1 MKYYGELTKLTDIVF
16 FHIDYNEMIAWI
28 DENDNSSS
36 NSNNILD
43 KYMDPLKD
51 DIKVF
56 LIIRYAESNKVL
68 KNGEFGLDDDLVMK
82 YLNKYKIEFVIQ
94 LNDMENQNRD
104 MGSMNKEI
112 DEKIDEMTRSFK

>member
-82 YLNKYKIEFVIQ
+82 YLNKYKIEFVI
-94 LNDMENQNRD
+94 
-104 MGSMNKEI
+104 
-112 DEKIDEMTRSFK
+112 